1 MNTTPLHFTDF
12 YKVGHVFQ
20 YPEGTERVYSNLTPR
35 ASRIPGVD
43 KVVFFGLQHFLR
55 GMGDQLDGMFFN
67 RPKHEVVDLY
77 RRRTEAALGPLPSYE
92 HIANLHNLGYFPLKV
107 KALPEG
113 TLVPLRVPCATLIN
127 THPEFAW
134 VTNFIEGWLS
144 CNIWQ
149 PCTSATIAHQYRLS
163 LDRYAKLTGMD
174 PGFVDYQAHD
184 FSFRGM
190 GCLQAAISSGMGHLL
205 SFRGTDTM
213 VANDYLVD
221 SYYATDSDLGVSV
234 PATEHSVMC
243 AGGDENEDETYRRL
257 IEDIYP
263 SGIVSI
269 VSDTWDLWRVLTVT
283 LLKLKEKILARN
295 GKLVIRPDSGDP
307 GLILCGD
314 PDSPDPNVRKGVVE
328 LLWDVFGGTLTS
340 TGHRLLDP
348 HIGAIYGDS
357 ITLARQDEICRR
369 LMEKGYA
376 SQCVLGIGSYT
387 YQYNTRDTFSFAV
400 KSTAVVIGGKLWP
413 IFKKPKTDDGTKN
426 SLRGLIWVGEEGGQI
441 IARDGVSWD
450 EEAQGLLRTV
460 WQDSTFRRQE
470 NIRDIRARLRAAR
483 P

>member
-1 MNTTPLHFTDF
+1 MTTTPLHFTDF

-20 YPEGTERVYSNLTPR
+20 YPEGTEHVYSNLTPR

-43 KVVFFGLQHFLR
+43 KVVFFGLQHFLL
-55 GMGDQLDGMFFN
+55 GMGEQLDGAFFN
-67 RPKHEVVDLY
+67 RPKREVVDLY
-77 RRRTEAALGPLPSYE
+77 RSRTEAALGSLPSYE
-92 HIANLHNLGYFPLKV
+92 HIANLHDLGYFPLKV

-127 THPEFAW
+127 THSEFAW

-190 GCLQAAISSGMGHLL
+190 GSLEAAVSSGMAHLL

-213 VANDYLVD
+213 VANDYLVR
-221 SYYATDSDLGVSV
+221 SYFAADSDLGVSV

-243 AGGDENEDETYRRL
+243 AGGDEDEDETYRRL
-257 IEDIYP
+257 IEDVYP

-283 LLKLKEKILARN
+283 LPRLKEKILARN

-307 GLILCGD
+307 VLILCGD
-314 PDSPDPNVRKGVVE
+314 PDSPDPNARKGVVE

-348 HIGAIYGDS
+348 HVGAIYGDS

-387 YQYNTRDTFSFAV
+387 YQYNTRDTFGFAV
-400 KSTAVVIGGKLWP
+400 KSTAVVIKGELRP

-426 SLRGLIWVGEEGGQI
+426 SLRGLIWVGEEDGRI
-441 IARDGVSWD
+441 VARDGVSWD
-450 EEAQGLLRTV
+450 EEARGLLRTV
-460 WQDSTFRRQE
+460 WQDSTFRHRE
-470 NIRDIRARLRAAR
+470 TVRDIRARLRRAV
-483 P
+483 